1 MPLPRQSE
9 IVQKVQEAS
18 KNPDFQRKVEEAK
31 RIINSAKDARN
42 TPYHCL
48 KTDAVNN
55 KVWVRLVESGEGWDD
70 VKFGPYREVLAM
82 KTMKKLSMWGDYDE
96 KTRIGDKVSVKGP
109 MGPGYHGIVTKIGSG
124 LNDDW
129 KIWVKDKEDGEVKI
143 AHKMNV
149 TRLSSARD
157 RIALAAVEKQLAG
170 KTTNDGKTLD
180 EVSIELTGKKYRQLP
195 DDSPA
200 QEMVM
205 AEFEERG
212 GSAQQAF

>member
-1 MPLPRQSE
+1 MPLPRQSA

-42 TPYHCL
+42 TPYNCL

-157 RIALAAVEKQLAG
+157 RIALAAVTAELAS
-170 KTTNDGKTLD
+170 N
-180 EVSIELTGKKYRQLP
+180 
-195 DDSPA
+195 
-200 QEMVM
+200 
-205 AEFEERG
+205 F
-212 GSAQQAF
+212 